1 VRRPLHSALIALACW
16 AAVAAQEPAKDAE
29 EAIRLLAQ
37 QVGDIAGKQQ
47 GVLDRLE
54 LLKRRVRLDELML
67 QRIQNQQAQTQRA
80 VAQAEERSR
89 QLAEREGAAR
99 SYLLRRMRQQYA
111 LGVLQQYRLL
121 FAANSTQDLR
131 TAGFYLSYLG
141 TRDAKSL
148 QVIHTLR
155 RDQEQ
160 ARAELQAAQE
170 RLARQS
176 EEAARERD
184 SLRAEETNLSRLLD
198 QLGRERQTAQA
209 GLDETLAA
217 AKAMDR
223 YVNDLA
229 FRTRVDLFSQNMA
242 AARGSLPF
250 PCRGKV
256 IRGFG
261 EFVHPRFRTR
271 VPHPGLDIA
280 SPLGAPACAV
290 FGGVVEFADWLSG
303 YGYTVILSHPGGF
316 FTVYGHLDQIRVK
329 KDATVAQGQP
339 VGLVGQSAALETSSL
354 YFELRQGGKAVDPLV
369 WLKGGSHAPK

>member
-1 VRRPLHSALIALACW
+1 MAVIALTLSAT
-16 AAVAAQEPAKDAE
+16 AMAQEPSKDPE
-29 EAIRLLAQ
+29 TAIRLLAQ

-67 QRIQNQQAQTQRA
+67 QRIQAQQEETRKA
-80 VAQAEERSR
+80 VAEAADRSR
-89 QLAEREGAAR
+89 QLEEREGASR
-99 SYLLRRMRQQYA
+99 RYLLKRMRQQYA

-131 TAGFYLSYLG
+131 TAGFYLAYLG
-141 TRDAKSL
+141 KRDAKSL
-148 QVIHTLR
+148 SVIHTLR
-155 RDQEQ
+155 QDQERARSELESAQ
-160 ARAELQAAQE
+160 AR
-170 RLARQS
+170 LAKQS
-176 EEAARERD
+176 EEAGRERD
-184 SLRAEETNLSRLLD
+184 SLRAEEASLSRLLD

-223 YVNDLA
+223 YVSDLS
-229 FRTRVDLFSQNMA
+229 FKSRVDLFSQNMA
-242 AARGSLPF
+242 TAKGALPF
-250 PCRGKV
+250 PCRGRV

-280 SPLGAPACAV
+280 APLGAPASAV

-316 FTVYGHLDQIRVK
+316 FTVYGHLDQILVK
-329 KDATVAQGQP
+329 KDATVAQGQS
-339 VGLVGQSAALETSSL
+339 VGLVGQSAALETASL
-354 YFELRQGGKAVDPLV
+354 YFELRQGGKAVDPLP
-369 WLKGGSHAPK
+369 WLKGGTHAPR